1 MLNFYRKSVTITAG
15 DNMINSTRVIF
26 YERQKHFNIMEKIAN
41 RLPAVKK
48 LPKEHLYHGQRR
60 AADLLLRHGQVVM
73 ACVAEADPDLM
84 QPGKSICEA
93 SVVYSTDEIFEQMP
107 SLLANIAVT
116 VTSIRE
122 NPGLG
127 AEYTILVDCMD
138 AKTNYRL
145 GLPIPKDI
153 CYDKEAF
160 LTTLYVNPAQ
170 LPLPMLY
177 RGFFPILICPE
188 QTPYAMVL
196 PAHYWSPEMKAA
208 WLEERDHSHI

>member
-1 MLNFYRKSVTITAG
+1 MLNFHQTSATIATG
-15 DNMINSTRVIF
+15 DNMINSTRAIF
-26 YERQKHFNIMEKIAN
+26 YERQKKFNIVEKLAN
-41 RLPAVKK
+41 RLPAAKK

-60 AADLLLRHGQVVM
+60 AADLLLKKGQVVM
-73 ACVAEADPDLM
+73 ACVAEADPALM

-93 SVVYSTDEIFEQMP
+93 SVVYSIDEIFDEMP
-107 SLLANIAVT
+107 SLLAHVAIT

-122 NPGLG
+122 NPDLG
-127 AEYTILVDCMD
+127 TEYTLLVDCMD

-145 GLPIPKDI
+145 SLPVPKDI
-153 CYDKEAF
+153 SYDKDVF
-160 LTTLYVNPAQ
+160 LTTLYVNPAH

-196 PAHYWSPEMKAA
+196 PAHYWSEEMKAA
-208 WLEERDHSHI
+208 WLEERDHNA